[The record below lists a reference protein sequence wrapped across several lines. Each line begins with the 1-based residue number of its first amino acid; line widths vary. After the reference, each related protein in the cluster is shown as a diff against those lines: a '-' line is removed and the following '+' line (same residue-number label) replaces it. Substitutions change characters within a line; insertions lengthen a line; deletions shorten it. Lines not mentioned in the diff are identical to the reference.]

1 MPSLTVH
8 ATDYGAK
15 GDGFTDDTDAIQAAI
30 DDAAAK
36 GGGRV
41 VLDGDGSFYGKRYVA
56 TNILLKSNIELHIA
70 EGAILWQ
77 SQDARDYKY
86 KPAYGHEG
94 SIPGINWTHNMHVSN
109 LPLLQGKSI
118 ENIKITGPGKIRSM
132 DPECQ
137 DERYAEEDYQRYCA
151 DRIHVI
157 PIGLWNVRNIEVSNL
172 DIVRS
177 NNYHTA
183 FYACENV
190 FIGNLKMHEVQCVSG
205 DGLGLGVGTHN
216 VKIVR
221 AFLESNDD
229 GVVLW
234 TAYDDPRGILWW
246 WARPDADNSIRN
258 VTACHSYINS
268 GGGKA
273 IAFIPWGTDNP
284 DWGDTEIDSITVYD
298 CVLKGGYAVGTW
310 PDNPYFGKQP
320 FDNTE
325 QDDYSPIKNVRI
337 YRNSYLS
344 PCDLLCIRPTNFIS
358 DCGIR
363 SSGTFQNGNFEHG
376 RAYWTMR
383 GDAGVR
389 DGCGYADGGRL
400 YEGLYLTR
408 GRHTFTAEVQGDG
421 SLYADRLSLFE
432 ESVPIARADFSS
444 ETWTQRT
451 LTVDIPEDGTYA
463 LGIDGNGAR
472 IRKAAVD

>member
-1 MPSLTVH
+1 M
-8 ATDYGAK
+8 
-15 GDGFTDDTDAIQAAI
+15 
-30 DDAAAK
+30 
-36 GGGRV
+36 
-41 VLDGDGSFYGKRYVA
+41 
-56 TNILLKSNIELHIA
+56 
-70 EGAILWQ
+70 
-77 SQDARDYKY
+77 
-86 KPAYGHEG
+86 
-94 SIPGINWTHNMHVSN
+94 
-109 LPLLQGKSI
+109 
-118 ENIKITGPGKIRSM
+118 
-132 DPECQ
+132 
-137 DERYAEEDYQRYCA
+137 
-151 DRIHVI
+151 
-157 PIGLWNVRNIEVSNL
+157 SNL

-205 DGLGLGVGTHN
+205 DGLGLGVGTHD

-325 QDDYSPIKNVRI
+325 QDDYSPVKNVRI

-421 SLYADRLSLFE
+421 SLYADRLSLSE
-432 ESVPIARADFSS
+432 ESVPVARADFSS